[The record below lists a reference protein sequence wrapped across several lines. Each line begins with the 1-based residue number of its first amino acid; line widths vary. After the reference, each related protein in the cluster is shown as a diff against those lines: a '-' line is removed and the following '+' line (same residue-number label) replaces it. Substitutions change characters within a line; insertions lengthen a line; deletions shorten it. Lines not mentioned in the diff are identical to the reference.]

1 MKKIGKTLL
10 TGVAVVSF
18 AALLDFVAVNW
29 VTGCETWDRE
39 LWTEEHSCVTPSD
52 VLSAFV
58 GKAEARELAVR
69 ERQRDVAERINPS
82 WEVRLERRDREA
94 RREERRDEAK
104 SRREWR
110 LLTTTPEEREEEE
123 SDE

>member
-39 LWTEEHSCVTPSD
+39 LWTEEHSCVTPGD

-58 GKAEARELAVR
+58 GKAEARELTVR

-94 RREERRDEAK
+94 RRDEAK